1 MMKRSANAALALL
14 LSSSAYAAMALA
26 LLLSSSAY
34 AAVALEHSNR
44 FAINAFYGV
53 QIGGVDYLYGYTWSG
68 STYSIAR
75 ANISTG
81 AVSTVYSFA
90 ANVVIKCLWRAPDN
104 SYQIIV
110 VGDTNV
116 SPTAF
121 YLYRSTDNFQTV
133 AQVQQVNGNLGQR
146 NLCILSRD
154 MPGASGSAGWLFYL
168 DYGVGASGSVI
179 GTRIYKS
186 SDNGQTWTTIALYNS
201 SGTKTHIAHFHGMW
215 QDPYTGYVYVCAGD
229 TDAENMLVRWDGSGS
244 WTNDELP
251 ATFAANIASRPQF
264 RIDVGSQIPR
274 TVDMIF
280 TSQAALTFSDS
291 YASADVT
298 GIWKWEK
305 DLSGRER
312 INNDIRT
319 RGAAG
324 EEGFSIY
331 HVGWLAEQLNGTY
344 VWTTMLDNAG
354 QEPRIEVYTSTD
366 AEDWQAVARFDLRDG
381 SKAYMYSLFTYGGK
395 IYASTVQSLIASWTT
410 EEIVLNGTF
419 NKYTPPEEL
428 TILHPVRYVGNWGV
442 GTPVAGGPGYS
453 KFAPAAS
460 LETVL
465 EATASGSDSFRNG
478 SRIRLAEGT
487 HGIGDT
493 YATWSTLASTSQSR
507 GGYLIDGE
515 GASAT
520 HLQIALS
527 GNLTVQTGNA
537 STTPL
542 VLKSMEI
549 GTLATSGKDLVLSAS
564 SYTKLLDC
572 VLLPPAGSYP
582 IFGNAGCNL
591 EIVRS
596 RINGLSS
603 GVIQD
608 VYVNGTSGVTGYLKA
623 RESVFYGGYRGIDFR
638 GYGDSQLTVTNCV
651 FAGTLNAGVQ
661 WQNTTDIPI
670 VKNNIFY
677 NCGTYSIY
685 DSASLTETSDY
696 IDHNDYYGTGVTKQ
710 NIAAGADAASI
721 ASDPKFVGYPD
732 DMTPGS
738 DSPCINAGVV
748 VAGVHDK
755 TPRLSSRRIPILT
768 IPDIGAYEYAVQKLY
783 FNASASGAV
792 QNGTKAHPYDSFGDY
807 AFTGCNLREGASLIL
822 AGALGSLD
830 MSGLSDDGAISVKP
844 EDGKTAS
851 LTGFASNGGAALP
864 MSSGNAGGFLQSVLR
879 FPHH

>member
-1 MMKRSANAALALL
+1 MKKLFCALICFWMIPVFHSAHAAT
-14 LSSSAYAAMALA
+14 
-26 LLLSSSAY
+26 
-34 AAVALEHSNR
+34 ALEHSNR
-44 FAINAFYGV
+44 FATNAFYGV
-53 QIGGVDYLYGYTWSG
+53 QVGGVDYLYGYTWSG
-68 STYSIAR
+68 STYSITR

-81 AVSTVYSFA
+81 AVSTVYSFP
-90 ANVVIKCLWRAPDN
+90 ANVSIKCLWKAPDN
-104 SYQIIV
+104 SYQLV
-110 VGDTNV
+110 VVEDTNV
-116 SPTAF
+116 SPYAR

-133 AQVQQVNGNLGQR
+133 TQVQQVNNVLGQR

-154 MPGASGSAGWLFYL
+154 MPGAVGSTGWLFYL
-168 DYGVGASGSVI
+168 DYGVGASGAVI

-186 SDNGQTWTTIALYNS
+186 TDNGQTWTTVVTYNS
-201 SGTKTHIAHFHGMW
+201 SGIRTHIAHFHGMW
-215 QDPYTGYVYVCAGD
+215 QDPYTGYVYICAGD

-264 RIDVGSQIPR
+264 RISVGSQIPR

-280 TSQAALTFSDS
+280 TAEAALTFSDS
-291 YASADVT
+291 HASADVT

-305 DLSGRER
+305 DLSSRER

-324 EEGFSIY
+324 DEGFSIS

-344 VWTTMLDNAG
+344 VWTTMQDNAG
-354 QEPRIEVYTSTD
+354 QEPRINVYTSTD
-366 AEDWQAVARFDLRDG
+366 AEDWQAVARFDLRNG
-381 SKAYMYSLFTYGGK
+381 SKTYMYSLFTYGGK

-428 TILHPVRYVGNWGV
+428 TILHPVRYVGDWGA

-465 EATASGSDSFRNG
+465 EATASESNSLRNG
-478 SRIRLAEGT
+478 TRVRLAGGT
-487 HGIGDT
+487 HSIGDT
-493 YATWSTLASTSQSR
+493 YVTWSTLASTSQSR
-507 GGYLIDGE
+507 GGYLIEGE

-537 STTPL
+537 STTPF
-542 VLKSMEI
+542 VLKNMEI
-549 GTLATSGKDLVLSAS
+549 STLATSGRDLVLSES
-564 SYTKLLDC
+564 SYTKVLDC
-572 VLLPPAGSYP
+572 ILQPPTGSYP

-608 VYVNGTSGVTGYLKA
+608 VCINGTSGVTGYLKA

-651 FAGTLNAGVQ
+651 FAGTLNAGAH

-710 NIAAGADAASI
+710 DIAAGADAASI
-721 ASDPKFVGYPD
+721 AADPRFVDYPND
-732 DMTPGS
+732 LS
-738 DSPCINAGVV
+738 LSADSSLINAGVV

-755 TPRLSSRRIPILT
+755 TPRLSFYGIPILT

-807 AFTGCNLREGASLIL
+807 AFTGYNLREDAEIL
-822 AGALGSLD
+822 LQGTLGALN
-830 MSGLSDDGAISVKP
+830 MSGLTDTGAIAIKAWP
-844 EDGKTAS
+844 GKSGS
-851 LTGFASNGGAALP
+851 LSGFMPNGSSTTMPLGGAGG
-864 MSSGNAGGFLQSVLR
+864 SGMVGPVVGQMMR
-879 FPHH
+879 